1 MNRRL
6 KVLHL
11 ITNACRHPYFCLIAD
26 YADRSRFDLTVASLA
41 PSGALH
47 EDLNQRGIRTFALN
61 CTAGIHYPRAL
72 SQLTL
77 WLRREKV
84 DVVQTHL
91 FEASLIGLAAAG
103 LARTPLSILTGHHSQ
118 EIQLYHRRLPLW
130 ADRLASRW
138 LSHYII
144 APSLQTKETLIREE
158 GVARERIAVVPHGLD
173 IAPWQT
179 FPAARQR
186 VRKELGLDGKIVF
199 GAVGRLYWI
208 KDYPSLLKA
217 FAPIA
222 VNNPEA
228 MLLIVG
234 AGDPEPLLIIAK
246 DLAIENRVVF
256 TGQRADMADM
266 LAAMDLFV
274 HASLA
279 ESFGLVI
286 IEALAAGKPIVST
299 DVGVARDAIEEGV
312 NGFLVPA
319 GNTEALRAALERMIL
334 SRERWEQMGRDSL
347 RRAAS
352 FSAQKM
358 VAGYEEHYLNWLANR
373 GKLNGAFSRLHRPEE

>member
-118 EIQLYHRRLPLW
+118 EI
-130 ADRLASRW
+130 
-138 LSHYII
+138 
-144 APSLQTKETLIREE
+144 
-158 GVARERIAVVPHGLD
+158 
-173 IAPWQT
+173 
-179 FPAARQR
+179 
-186 VRKELGLDGKIVF
+186 
-199 GAVGRLYWI
+199 
-208 KDYPSLLKA
+208 
-217 FAPIA
+217 
-222 VNNPEA
+222 
-228 MLLIVG
+228 
-234 AGDPEPLLIIAK
+234 
-246 DLAIENRVVF
+246 
-256 TGQRADMADM
+256 
-266 LAAMDLFV
+266 
-274 HASLA
+274 
-279 ESFGLVI
+279 
-286 IEALAAGKPIVST
+286 
-299 DVGVARDAIEEGV
+299 
-312 NGFLVPA
+312 
-319 GNTEALRAALERMIL
+319 
-334 SRERWEQMGRDSL
+334 
-347 RRAAS
+347 
-352 FSAQKM
+352 
-358 VAGYEEHYLNWLANR
+358 
-373 GKLNGAFSRLHRPEE
+373 